1 MDQEPGTA
9 IGGYHMSNKVF
20 RTESLDLAAY
30 LVTAGFAPE
39 IIHAPDLRRAIFAFT
54 ETEELRLA
62 IVSYEGGAS
71 LPARRLLNVRSR
83 LYREASQVV
92 KGGAG
97 L

>member
-1 MDQEPGTA
+1 
-9 IGGYHMSNKVF
+9 MSSKVF

-30 LVTAGFAPE
+30 LVTASFVPE
-39 IIHAPDLRRAIFAFT
+39 IVRAEDLRRALFEFK
-54 ETEELRLA
+54 ETEELRQA

-92 KGGAG
+92 KGGAVI
-97 L
+97 

>member
-1 MDQEPGTA
+1 
-9 IGGYHMSNKVF
+9 MSNKIF

-30 LVTAGFAPE
+30 LVTAGFVPE
-39 IIHAPDLRRAIFAFT
+39 IVRDSEQKRAIFEFK
-54 ETEELRLA
+54 ETEELRQA
-62 IVSYEGGAS
+62 IVSYEGGSS

-92 KGGAG
+92 KEGAG

>member
-1 MDQEPGTA
+1 
-9 IGGYHMSNKVF
+9 MSSKVF

-30 LVTAGFAPE
+30 LVTAGFLPE
-39 IIHAPDLRRAIFAFT
+39 IVRAEDLRRALFEFK
-54 ETEELRLA
+54 ETEELRQA

-92 KGGAG
+92 KGGVG
-97 L
+97 I

>member
-1 MDQEPGTA
+1 
-9 IGGYHMSNKVF
+9 MSNKVF
-20 RTESLDLAAY
+20 RSESLDLAAY
-30 LVTAGFAPE
+30 LVTAGFIPE
-39 IIHAPDLRRAIFAFT
+39 IVRAEDLRRALFEFK
-54 ETEELRLA
+54 ETEELRQA
-62 IVSYEGGAS
+62 IVNYEGGAS

>member
-1 MDQEPGTA
+1 
-9 IGGYHMSNKVF
+9 MSNKVF

-30 LVTAGFAPE
+30 LVTAGFVPE
-39 IIHAPDLRRAIFAFT
+39 IVRAEDLRRALFEFK
-54 ETEELRLA
+54 ETEELRQS

-92 KGGAG
+92 KGGAAI
-97 L
+97 

>member
-1 MDQEPGTA
+1 
-9 IGGYHMSNKVF
+9 MSNKVF

-30 LVTAGFAPE
+30 LVTAGFLPE
-39 IIHAPDLRRAIFAFT
+39 IVRAEDLRRALFEFK
-54 ETEELRLA
+54 ETEELRQA

-92 KGGAG
+92 KGGVG
-97 L
+97 I

>member
-1 MDQEPGTA
+1 
-9 IGGYHMSNKVF
+9 MSNRVF

-30 LVTAGFAPE
+30 LVTAGFVPE
-39 IIHAPDLRRAIFAFT
+39 IVRAEDLRRALFEFK
-54 ETEELRLA
+54 ETEELRQA

-97 L
+97 I

>member
-1 MDQEPGTA
+1 
-9 IGGYHMSNKVF
+9 MSNRVF
-20 RTESLDLAAY
+20 KTESLDLAAY
-30 LVTAGFAPE
+30 LVTANFEPN
-39 IIHAPDLRRAIFAFT
+39 IIRASAEKRAIFEFI
-54 ETEELRLA
+54 ETEEIRLA
-62 IVSYEGGAS
+62 IVRYEGGAS

>member
-1 MDQEPGTA
+1 
-9 IGGYHMSNKVF
+9 MSNKVF
-20 RTESLDLAAY
+20 RSESLDLAAY
-30 LVTAGFAPE
+30 LVTAGFVPE
-39 IIHAPDLRRAIFAFT
+39 IVRAEDLRRALFEFK
-54 ETEELRLA
+54 ETEELRQA

>member
-1 MDQEPGTA
+1 
-9 IGGYHMSNKVF
+9 MSSKVF
-20 RTESLDLAAY
+20 STESLDLAAY
-30 LVTAGFAPE
+30 LVTAGFVQE
-39 IIHAPDLRRAIFAFT
+39 IVRAEDLRRALFEFR
-54 ETEELRLA
+54 ETEELRQA

-92 KGGAG
+92 NGGAG

>member
-1 MDQEPGTA
+1 
-9 IGGYHMSNKVF
+9 MSSKVF

-30 LVTAGFAPE
+30 LVTAGFVPE
-39 IIHAPDLRRAIFAFT
+39 IIRAEELRRAIFIFR
-54 ETEELRLA
+54 ETEELRQA

-83 LYREASQVV
+83 LYREASQIV

-97 L
+97 Q

>member
-1 MDQEPGTA
+1 
-9 IGGYHMSNKVF
+9 MSNKVF

-30 LVTAGFAPE
+30 LVTAGFVPE
-39 IIHAPDLRRAIFAFT
+39 IVRAEDLRRALFEFK
-54 ETEELRLA
+54 ETEELRQA

>member
-1 MDQEPGTA
+1 
-9 IGGYHMSNKVF
+9 MSNKVF

-30 LVTAGFAPE
+30 LVTAGFVPE
-39 IIHAPDLRRAIFAFT
+39 IVKAEDLRRALFEFK
-54 ETEELRLA
+54 ETEELRQA

>member
-1 MDQEPGTA
+1 
-9 IGGYHMSNKVF
+9 MSNKVF

-30 LVTAGFAPE
+30 LVTAGFQPE
-39 IIHAPDLRRAIFAFT
+39 LIRDSDQKRAIFTFI
-54 ETEELRLA
+54 ETEELRQA
-62 IVSYEGGAS
+62 IVNYEGGAS

>member
-1 MDQEPGTA
+1 
-9 IGGYHMSNKVF
+9 MSNKVF

-30 LVTAGFAPE
+30 LVTAGFVPE
-39 IIHAPDLRRAIFAFT
+39 IVKSEDLRRALFEFK
-54 ETEELRLA
+54 ETEELRQA

-92 KGGAG
+92 KGGAVI
-97 L
+97 

>member
-1 MDQEPGTA
+1 
-9 IGGYHMSNKVF
+9 MSSKVF

-30 LVTAGFAPE
+30 LVTAGFVPE
-39 IIHAPDLRRAIFAFT
+39 IVRAEDLMRAIFEFK
-54 ETEELRLA
+54 ETEELRQA
-62 IVSYEGGAS
+62 IVNYEGGAS

>member
-1 MDQEPGTA
+1 
-9 IGGYHMSNKVF
+9 MSNKVF

-30 LVTAGFAPE
+30 LVTAGFVPE
-39 IIHAPDLRRAIFAFT
+39 IVRAEDLRRALFEFK
-54 ETEELRLA
+54 ETEELRQA

-92 KGGAG
+92 KGGAVI
-97 L
+97 

>member
-1 MDQEPGTA
+1 
-9 IGGYHMSNKVF
+9 MSSKVF

-30 LVTAGFAPE
+30 LVTAGFVPE
-39 IIHAPDLRRAIFAFT
+39 IVRAEDLRRALFEFK
-54 ETEELRLA
+54 ETEELRQA
-62 IVSYEGGAS
+62 IVNYEGGAS

>member
-1 MDQEPGTA
+1 
-9 IGGYHMSNKVF
+9 MSSKVF

-30 LVTAGFAPE
+30 LVTADFVPE
-39 IIHAPDLRRAIFAFT
+39 IVRAEDLRRAIFEFR
-54 ETEELRLA
+54 ETEELRQA
-62 IVSYEGGAS
+62 IVNYEGGAS

>member
-1 MDQEPGTA
+1 
-9 IGGYHMSNKVF
+9 MSSKVF
-20 RTESLDLAAY
+20 STESLDLAAY
-30 LVTAGFAPE
+30 LVTAGFVQE
-39 IIHAPDLRRAIFAFT
+39 IVRAEDLRRALFEFR
-54 ETEELRLA
+54 ETEELRQA

>member
-1 MDQEPGTA
+1 
-9 IGGYHMSNKVF
+9 MSSKVF

-30 LVTAGFAPE
+30 LVTAGFVPE
-39 IIHAPDLRRAIFAFT
+39 IIRAEDLRRAIFVFR
-54 ETEELRLA
+54 ETEELRQA

-83 LYREASQVV
+83 LYREASQIV

-97 L
+97 IC

>member
-1 MDQEPGTA
+1 
-9 IGGYHMSNKVF
+9 MSNKVF

-30 LVTAGFAPE
+30 LVTAGFVPE
-39 IIHAPDLRRAIFAFT
+39 IVRAEDLRRALFEFK
-54 ETEELRLA
+54 ETEELRQA
-62 IVSYEGGAS
+62 IVNYEGGAS